1 MQHNH
6 AMPNDY
12 QHLVLRKVVLLKY
25 MTLSLGIID
34 GAKKNRSE
42 RLKFEDLY
50 IFFAI

>member
-25 MTLSLGIID
+25 MTLSLEIID
-34 GAKKNRSE
+34 EATKKQKE
-42 RLKFEDLY
+42 
-50 IFFAI
+50 